1 MWYTEQVAKQ
11 LNERKASAEA
21 EVSFNLSET
30 KPLHAKWIEE
40 MYGYLPGRS
49 DFLLNA
55 LESAGITEALDKLN
69 EVFERIENLFI
80 ASGNDK
86 N

>member
-30 KPLHAKWIEE
+30 KPLHAKWIDE

-49 DFLLNA
+49 DF
-55 LESAGITEALDKLN
+55 
-69 EVFERIENLFI
+69 F
-80 ASGNDK
+80 
-86 N
+86 